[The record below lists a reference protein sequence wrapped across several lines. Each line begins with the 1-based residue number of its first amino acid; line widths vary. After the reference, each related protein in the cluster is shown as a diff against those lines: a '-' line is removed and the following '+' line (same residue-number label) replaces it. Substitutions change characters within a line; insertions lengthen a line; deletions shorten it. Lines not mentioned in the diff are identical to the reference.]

1 MNSQQPQSAYLAIAD
16 QLRQEIR
23 NRPSMTDLPRI
34 GDLMAEHAVSRSTVR
49 RALAV
54 LHKEGLAEPLPG
66 GGWNV
71 RPE

>member
-1 MNSQQPQSAYLAIAD
+1 MTSQQQSAYLAIAD
-16 QLRQEIR
+16 QLRQQIR
-23 NRPSMTDLPRI
+23 NHPSMTDLPSV

-54 LHKEGLAEPLPG
+54 LHQEGLAEPLPG

-71 RPE
+71 RP

>member
-1 MNSQQPQSAYLAIAD
+1 MTSQQPQSAYLAIAD

-23 NRPSMTDLPRI
+23 NRPSMTDLPPVA
-34 GDLMAEHAVSRSTVR
+34 DLVAQHAVSRSTVR

-54 LHKEGLAEPLPG
+54 LQQEGLAEPLPG

-71 RPE
+71 RP

>member
-16 QLRQEIR
+16 HLRQEIR

-34 GDLMAEHAVSRSTVR
+34 GDLMAEHAVSRNTVR

-54 LHKEGLAEPLPG
+54 LQEEGLAEPLPG